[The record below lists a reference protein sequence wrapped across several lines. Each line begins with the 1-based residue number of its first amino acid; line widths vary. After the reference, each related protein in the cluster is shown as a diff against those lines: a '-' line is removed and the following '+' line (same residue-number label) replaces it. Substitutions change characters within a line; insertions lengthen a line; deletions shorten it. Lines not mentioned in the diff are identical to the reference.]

1 MRITIKE
8 LAAAAQ
14 KVSKNAYAPYSHF
27 KVGAALVTE
36 DGTIVTGCNVENASY
51 GGTICAERNAATT
64 AVALGYTDFE
74 AIAIYSE
81 TSPPAGPC
89 GLCRQFLGEFNPE
102 MKIYLTNDK
111 GEVIR
116 TSLKKLMPMPFTP
129 ASFKTT
135 TKKKSSAK
143 KRPSSSKGRSK

>member
-1 MRITIKE
+1 LRINIKE
-8 LAAAAQ
+8 LAAAAE
-14 KVSKNAYAPYSHF
+14 KASKHAYAPYSEF
-27 KVGAALVTE
+27 KVGAALITD
-36 DGTIVTGCNVENASY
+36 DGTIITGCNVENASY

-64 AVALGYTDFE
+64 AVAQGYTDFE
-74 AIAIYSE
+74 GIAIYSE

-89 GLCRQFLGEFNPE
+89 GLCRQFLGEFNPS

-129 ASFKTT
+129 ASFETT
-135 TKKKSSAK
+135 TKKTTSK
-143 KRPSSSKGRSK
+143 KRRPPASKGRSK